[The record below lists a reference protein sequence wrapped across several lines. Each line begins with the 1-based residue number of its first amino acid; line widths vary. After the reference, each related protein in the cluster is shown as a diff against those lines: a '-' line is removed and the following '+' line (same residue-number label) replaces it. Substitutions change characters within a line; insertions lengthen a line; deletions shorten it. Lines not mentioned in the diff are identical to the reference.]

1 MSRELEIKVVV
12 NEPNKLSIR
21 IRGEDHTLLNLLTEE
36 LNKLEN
42 VTFAAY
48 RQEHPLTGE
57 YVLTI
62 VTDGKIEP
70 LDALKEASENL
81 KRLFEGLLKQVRK
94 G

>member
-1 MSRELEIKVVV
+1 MSHKLEIKVVD
-12 NEPNKLSIR
+12 NEPNKLSMR
-21 IRGEDHTLLNLLTEE
+21 IKGEDHTLLNLLTEE
-36 LNKLEN
+36 LNKLEH

-62 VTDGKIEP
+62 MTDGKIAP

-81 KRLFEGLLKQVRK
+81 KKLFEGLLQQVQKR
-94 G
+94 